1 VKHFSERGRGAIDSQ
16 VPRRFYRLHTLTKL
30 DYYWAAVPTC
40 CFISS
45 SVQEA
50 ESFQEIHSMSP
61 QKTKSQ
67 QESLALESTM
77 KSVEKLLEKLE
88 SSETPLEQ
96 SLLAFEEGIRLIRLA
111 QKTLSEAE
119 QKVQMLIEVDGNP
132 VEVKP
137 AADEEGP

>member
-1 VKHFSERGRGAIDSQ
+1 
-16 VPRRFYRLHTLTKL
+16 
-30 DYYWAAVPTC
+30 
-40 CFISS
+40 
-45 SVQEA
+45 
-50 ESFQEIHSMSP
+50 MSP

>member
-1 VKHFSERGRGAIDSQ
+1 
-16 VPRRFYRLHTLTKL
+16 
-30 DYYWAAVPTC
+30 
-40 CFISS
+40 
-45 SVQEA
+45 
-50 ESFQEIHSMSP
+50 MSP
-61 QKTKSQ
+61 QKIKSQ

-77 KSVEKLLEKLE
+77 KSVEKLLETLE

-119 QKVQMLIEVDGNP
+119 QKVQILIEVDGKP
-132 VEVKP
+132 AEVKP